1 MSLAPSELLN
11 GLPPE
16 ATAAVMAL
24 GSEVH
29 LAGGQVLFDLGS
41 DATNL
46 YVVKQGRIALTLP
59 MDVRGQEQDVLIEE
73 RGPGQTVGWSA
84 LIPPHRFTLKA
95 TAPLG
100 TDVLVLPREPLADY
114 LAAHPAVGYQVARN
128 VAAVIGQRLQVF
140 QAMWL
145 RQMQRVV
152 KLTYP

>member
-1 MSLAPSELLN
+1 MSLAPLELLA
-11 GLPPE
+11 GLAPE
-16 ATAAVMAL
+16 DCTAVLAL
-24 GSEVH
+24 GAETH
-29 LAGGQVLFDLGS
+29 LAGGHVLFDLGA

-46 YVVKQGRIALTLP
+46 YVVRHGLIALTLP
-59 MDVRGQEQDVLIEE
+59 MEVRGQAQDVLIEE

-100 TDVLVLPREPLADY
+100 TDLLVLPRRALADY
-114 LAAHPAVGYQVARN
+114 LDAHPEAGYQVARN
-128 VAAVIGQRLQVF
+128 VAAVVGQRLQVF